1 MNDEIKEMLDEN
13 LKANL
18 ETLSNLDVESEE
30 YKKVAESL
38 TVLYKLK
45 LEDDKVKN
53 ELIDKTLNREREEK
67 YKKKQLIF
75 NCVEQG
81 VKVGIVV
88 IEVAVPIAFYTVWMR
103 AGFEFEKEN
112 TFTSQTFR
120 NLFARFKPA
129 K

>member
-67 YKKKQLIF
+67 YKKKLS
-75 NCVEQG
+75 
-81 VKVGIVV
+81 
-88 IEVAVPIAFYTVWMR
+88 TD
-103 AGFEFEKEN
+103 
-112 TFTSQTFR
+112 
-120 NLFARFKPA
+120 
-129 K
+129 

>member
-30 YKKVAESL
+30 YKKVAENL

-53 ELIDKTLNREREEK
+53 ELIDKTSNREREEK
-67 YKKKQLIF
+67 YKKKQFIF

-103 AGFEFEKEN
+103 AGF
-112 TFTSQTFR
+112 
-120 NLFARFKPA
+120 
-129 K
+129 